1 MQSHLNCSVHAK
13 IYGRMYVRPLSFL
26 NVAHQ
31 HMNFSSESL
40 TRNDF
45 YVQSTRAHTTQQ
57 TLTITAEKKE
67 T

>member
-1 MQSHLNCSVHAK
+1 MLRYMDFAWTSH
-13 IYGRMYVRPLSFL
+13 GMYVRPLSFL

-57 TLTITAEKKE
+57 TLTIRAEKKE